1 VKSSATRIVLFLF
14 LSAIM
19 AFAAKQ
25 PPPKDLILTTLDGVD
40 IVLHADNTWEIQG
53 GKNIEFEKD
62 FTVPVSGGKIV
73 LIAMDGTWSYVD
85 KEIQDEDALIPT
97 QTVSGSGHAV
107 HMDYSTASAKA
118 QKQALA
124 QVGAKLR
131 TALKKVKIDLKKLD
145 DCIRRVEKDV
155 DKKEEFKKGTGW
167 DVSISMV
174 LDRGSILAVADCAM
188 KDKKDSTAA
197 KEATPP
203 AGAATKAPPAEAP
216 ATAK

>member
-1 VKSSATRIVLFLF
+1 MKSAATRIMLFLF
-14 LSAIM
+14 VSAVV
-19 AFAAKQ
+19 AFAGKQ

-40 IVLHADNTWEIQG
+40 VVLHADNTWELQG

-97 QTVSGSGHAV
+97 QTISGAGHAV
-107 HMDYSTASAKA
+107 HIDYSVATAQA
-118 QKQALA
+118 QKQALG
-124 QVGAKLR
+124 QVGTRMRA
-131 TALKKVKIDLKKLD
+131 ALKKVKIDLKKLD

-167 DVSISMV
+167 DVSITMV

-188 KDKKDSTAA
+188 KEKKDSTATPG
-197 KEATPP
+197 ATPP
-203 AGAATKAPPAEAP
+203 AGAPAKAPPAKAP
-216 ATAK
+216 ATTK

>member
-1 VKSSATRIVLFLF
+1 VKSAATRIVLFLF
-14 LSAIM
+14 FSAVV
-19 AFAAKQ
+19 AFAGKQ
-25 PPPKDLILTTLDGVD
+25 PPKELILTTLDGVD
-40 IVLHADNTWEIQG
+40 VVLHADNTWEIQS
-53 GKNIEFEKD
+53 GKNIQFEKD

-97 QTVSGSGHAV
+97 QTINGAGHAV
-107 HMDYSTASAKA
+107 HMDYATASNQA

-124 QVGAKLR
+124 QVGTKMR
-131 TALKKVKIDLKKLD
+131 SALKKIKIDLKKID

-155 DKKEEFKKGTGW
+155 DKKEEFKKGVGW
-167 DVSISMV
+167 DVAISMV

-188 KDKKDSTAA
+188 KEKKDSTAA
-197 KEATPP
+197 KVAAPP
-203 AGAATKAPPAEAP
+203 AGAPAKAP